1 MTRDQLAQLK
11 AMIPLAGEEAKRII
25 PLVQYREI
33 PDRSV
38 LLREGEIAHKLYI
51 IVQGCLRAYFT
62 KEDGTE
68 ITSQFFFEGQM
79 VASFESALTGK
90 PSRIYIEAIEP
101 ASLFYISIT
110 NLKKILSGEERLR
123 EHFNQVVR
131 DRLVYYMNLYS
142 SFILDS
148 PEERYKALLRDNP
161 RLLERVPQQYIA
173 SFLGI
178 TPVSL
183 SRIKGRLKR
192 RN

>member
-1 MTRDQLAQLK
+1 MLF
-11 AMIPLAGEEAKRII
+11 
-25 PLVQYREI
+25 
-33 PDRSV
+33 RS
-38 LLREGEIAHKLYI
+38 E
-51 IVQGCLRAYFT
+51 QGF
-62 KEDGTE
+62 
-68 ITSQFFFEGQM
+68 
-79 VASFESALTGK
+79 V
-90 PSRIYIEAIEP
+90 
-101 ASLFYISIT
+101 SLF
-110 NLKKILSGEERLR
+110 GAV
-123 EHFNQVVR
+123 QVVR